1 MYVQYKQEMHLLYI
15 EYTGV
20 SKGMGQTAVAYRG
33 V

>member
-1 MYVQYKQEMHLLYI
+1 MGEPQAKGRCVYVCV
-15 EYTGV
+15 YTGV